1 MPNCQFW
8 KQLICILWVYTR
20 KCPLNFSRITNLES
34 LYYKLMRWYLWAWK
48 LCLTIT
54 VMQHNASVTRQF
66 FSLKNT
72 YDVLK
77 ITTHYLVL
85 NMHSDV
91 MKRIILKQLH
101 FAFPQHLWSW
111 YYFLYFTERRLAL
124 CGRDRKRESWDS
136 SLERETLGL
145 PMPLYFKVVDIINDY
160 QVESHYINWF
170 FYTAFP
176 SSFLKWW
183 TAPICPTTIMW
194 PNRQLLW

>member
-1 MPNCQFW
+1 
-8 KQLICILWVYTR
+8 
-20 KCPLNFSRITNLES
+20 
-34 LYYKLMRWYLWAWK
+34 MRWYLWAWK
-48 LCLTIT
+48 LCLTINLI
-54 VMQHNASVTRQF
+54 QHNAGVIRQL

-72 YDVLK
+72 YGVLK

-101 FAFPQHLWSW
+101 FAFPQHLWGW

-170 FYTAFP
+170 FYAAFP